1 MYVAPCVSSPLLMHS
16 TSLNPMRA
24 YIARPNLL
32 SFPLAAFEYAPWILY
47 TNVKM
52 NQQYHD
58 VI

>member
-1 MYVAPCVSSPLLMHS
+1 ML
-16 TSLNPMRA
+16 RA
-24 YIARPNLL
+24 LPPQVTRQSCIDVCRSMSRPNLL